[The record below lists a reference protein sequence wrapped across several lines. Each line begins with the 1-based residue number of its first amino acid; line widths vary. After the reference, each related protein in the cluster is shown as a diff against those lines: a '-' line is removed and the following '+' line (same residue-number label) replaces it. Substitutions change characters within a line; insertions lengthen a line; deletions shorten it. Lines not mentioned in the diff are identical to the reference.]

1 MKEKFHR
8 IFGSKSGQLS
18 GFIWTFWSFSLKRTP
33 SVRFSK
39 YREEYIVC
47 IRELRGVSRNKIHCR
62 LFLPRKY
69 NIPISKIPSF
79 LKKGLLRGG
88 LVWLWG
94 HSKKCLALVRSR
106 GLEGLL
112 GLEVIA
118 WPKIGIYILHYMVY
132 RGTGGS
138 WRSQANRAILRV

>member
-1 MKEKFHR
+1 MEKFHR
-8 IFGSKSGQLS
+8 IFGSKSSQLS

-47 IRELRGVSRNKIHCR
+47 VVGFCSFTRNKTHCG
-62 LFLPRKY
+62 LFSPRKY
-69 NIPISKIPSF
+69 NIPIPKIPSF

-94 HSKKCLALVRSR
+94 HSKKAQALGRSK
-106 GLEGLL
+106 GLEGHL

-118 WPKIGIYILHYMVY
+118 WPKIGIYILHIWSIGVQGGPGGPRPL
-132 RGTGGS
+132 RG
-138 WRSQANRAILRV
+138 V